1 MVIWSFEW
9 KFFSQP
15 STDVWS
21 NKDLDT
27 VFHVCAGVENLLLV
41 SDLAKPLLLQ
51 MLAATD
57 MRPKSLFFAVNLMHP
72 QLDLTKI
79 LHIPSSAV
87 NFMHEDWRHWPT
99 IFRLPALPHLGL
111 GHTARPSLVQA
122 IFAAASHLEIL
133 ILLVAAEEART
144 AARSF
149 SEALVL
155 HDSRVVLVGPIHVE
169 GFTLHTGTHSL
180 NKVWTRAE
188 EFVARKRSG
197 EIPEASA
204 ESGSGRGLPA
214 LEAGSLLADL
224 RLEDPEATSVEETLE
239 SDVCVK
245 GAEESGV
252 AEGAG
257 ESDVCV
263 AGAEVCVE
271 DTGGSD
277 VWLLDF
283 DESTHVELPS
293 SGDLQWATLQ

>member
-1 MVIWSFEW
+1 
-9 KFFSQP
+9 
-15 STDVWS
+15 
-21 NKDLDT
+21 
-27 VFHVCAGVENLLLV
+27 
-41 SDLAKPLLLQ
+41 
-51 MLAATD
+51 

-72 QLDLTKI
+72 QLDFTHSFFSRVSHLALGEI
-79 LHIPSSAV
+79 HHNELS

-99 IFRLPALPHLGL
+99 IFRFPALTHLGL

-122 IFAAASHLEIL
+122 IFAAAPHLEIL

-155 HDSRVVLVGPIHVE
+155 HDSRVVLVGPSHVK

-204 ESGSGRGLPA
+204 ELGSGRGLPA

-224 RLEDPEATSVEETLE
+224 RLDDPEATSVKETLE

-245 GAEESGV
+245 GAEEPGV
-252 AEGAG
+252 AEGAR

-263 AGAEVCVE
+263 AGAEVC
-271 DTGGSD
+271 GRHWGIRR
-277 VWLLDF
+277 L
-283 DESTHVELPS
+283 
-293 SGDLQWATLQ
+293 